1 MAQEP
6 SLLHSQWTCPGPGV
20 GLDTTAPLSTLCPKP
35 EEGGSFLQPCLEA
48 RFTGQP
54 SCWVCRR
61 GQGAKALPLEVNMTG
76 IVMVD
81 NMGTMLSPLSLRDC
95 CELGII
101 LPITEEKMGS
111 KPGN

>member
-48 RFTGQP
+48 RFTGQL

-61 GQGAKALPLEVNMTG
+61 GQGAKALPLEVNMTDCHG
-76 IVMVD
+76 GQHGHHAV
-81 NMGTMLSPLSLRDC
+81 TSQSPGLL
-95 CELGII
+95 
-101 LPITEEKMGS
+101 
-111 KPGN
+111 